1 MRIWIWIW
9 CLPMTELL
17 DMTVGDVALRS
28 PGANRVFWRHG
39 IAYGCW
45 GQRTLRDSCQRL
57 GIDPLPIERDIN
69 GAADPIA
76 IRWQAMGTEDLV
88 RVMQVRYHEPLLRE
102 LDRLTRQARTT
113 AIADRGQ
120 HPVLMIIA
128 PLVARLAIEL
138 ADRINHEDRAVF
150 PAILA
155 KTAVPAVSQASP
167 TDVQALPGQL
177 LDDIRTLT
185 GGYLHR
191 GEDGDAGIRP
201 LFLGLQMLDMDIQE
215 HLHVENH
222 LLFPRARSQGRA

>member
-1 MRIWIWIW
+1 M
-9 CLPMTELL
+9 ELL

-28 PGANRVFWRHG
+28 PGANRVLWRHG
-39 IAYGCW
+39 IAYGSW

-57 GIDPLPIERDIN
+57 GIDPLPIERDID
-69 GAADPIA
+69 GAADPLA
-76 IRWQAMGTEDLV
+76 IRWQAMETADLV
-88 RVMQVRYHEPLLRE
+88 RVMQVRYHEPLLGE
-102 LDRLTRQARTT
+102 LDRLTRQTRKT

-120 HPVLMIIA
+120 HPILMIIA
-128 PLVARLAIEL
+128 QLVARLTIEL
-138 ADRINHEDRAVF
+138 ADRISHEERAVF

-155 KTAVPAVSQASP
+155 KTTDPVMPPASP
-167 TDVQALPGQL
+167 SDAQALPGQL

-185 GGYLHR
+185 DNYVHQ
-191 GEDGDAGIRP
+191 GEDGDAAIRP